1 MKICYYLRVVI
12 LKEGDN
18 KVKKYARQSKILE
31 LIENNEIETQ
41 EELASH
47 LKSLEVEVTQAT
59 VSRDIREL
67 RLVKVLSSSG
77 KYKYAPINQN
87 TEGTTSRLI
96 KIFKNSMV
104 SVNIAGHIL
113 VVKTLPGAAQICA
126 SAVDSLEL
134 EDIVGSIAGDD
145 TIFIAINDT
154 ERVKEIAST
163 LKGILN

>member
-1 MKICYYLRVVI
+1 M
-12 LKEGDN
+12 
-18 KVKKYARQSKILE
+18 KKYARQSKILE
-31 LIENNEIETQ
+31 LIEKYEIETQ
-41 EELASH
+41 EELASY
-47 LKSLEVEVTQAT
+47 LKELDVDVTQAT

-96 KIFKNSMV
+96 KIFKNSIV
-104 SVNIAGHIL
+104 SVNMAGHML
-113 VVKTLPGAAQICA
+113 VIKTLPGAAQICA

-145 TIFIAINDT
+145 TIFIAINDI

-163 LKGILN
+163 LKSILN

>member
-1 MKICYYLRVVI
+1 M
-12 LKEGDN
+12 
-18 KVKKYARQSKILE
+18 KKYARQSKILE
-31 LIENNEIETQ
+31 LIESNEVETQ
-41 EELASH
+41 EELAEY
-47 LKSLEVEVTQAT
+47 LKQLNIDVTQAT

-96 KIFKNSMV
+96 KIFKNSIV
-104 SVNIAGHIL
+104 SVNIAGHML

-126 SAVDSLEL
+126 SAVDSLGI
-134 EDIVGSIAGDD
+134 EDIAGSIAGDD
-145 TIFIAINDT
+145 TIFVAISDI

-163 LKGILN
+163 LKSLLN

>member
-1 MKICYYLRVVI
+1 M
-12 LKEGDN
+12 
-18 KVKKYARQSKILE
+18 KKYARQSKILE

-41 EELASH
+41 EELALY
-47 LKSLEVEVTQAT
+47 LKGLEVEVTQAT

-96 KIFKNSMV
+96 KIFKNSIV
-104 SVNIAGHIL
+104 SVNIAGHML
-113 VVKTLPGAAQICA
+113 VIKTLPGAAQICA

-134 EDIVGSIAGDD
+134 EGIVGSIAGDD
-145 TIFIAINDT
+145 TIFIAISDI